1 VGTTSISGNATIGG
15 TATVSGNVGI
25 NGGLLSFGASG
36 QSMIDVSALNPGVTT
51 AAAIISGP
59 LQQHLILDLNN
70 NDANDAIA
78 FRYSNANNYAVDSI
92 GFVMKGNGNVG
103 IGTTAPSEKLHIV
116 GNLRVAGTTDCT
128 LGGGSGAT
136 NCTSDI
142 RLKDNV
148 EPIADTLDKIDVLR
162 GVEFDW
168 NEKSRSPGTHAIG
181 VIAQD
186 VEQVFPTAVITDP
199 DSGYKKVDYA
209 VLVAP
214 LIEAVKALRAENT
227 RIKAIICADHPEDA
241 LCRETAGTSH

>member
-1 VGTTSISGNATIGG
+1 
-15 TATVSGNVGI
+15 
-25 NGGLLSFGASG
+25 
-36 QSMIDVSALNPGVTT
+36 
-51 AAAIISGP
+51 
-59 LQQHLILDLNN
+59 
-70 NDANDAIA
+70 
-78 FRYSNANNYAVDSI
+78 
-92 GFVMKGNGNVG
+92 MKGNGNVG